1 VKLFSCQKCSQ
12 VLFFENTVCT
22 NCGQPVAFSVEAN
35 ALVATPRDEAKAAQP
50 FEVKLPKGKSALF
63 SRCKNFVDHD
73 ACNWLVAAADHDP
86 YCRSCRLTEEL
97 PDLNDAQDKAA
108 WLEIE
113 RAKRRMLYSLYA
125 MKLPV
130 VSKAEDPLNGMQF
143 RFLRGTQEKPVMT
156 GHDEGIITLNIAEA
170 NDSFREN
177 MREMMGEA
185 YRTVLGHLRHE
196 IGHYYWDRL
205 VRGRPSLGP
214 CRALFGDESVSYE
227 ESLKRHY
234 EQGPP
239 ANWRESYISSYAT
252 MHPWEDWAETW
263 AHYMHMTDTL
273 ETAKAHGLT
282 VRVPGQKR
290 GSKVAT
296 DALAFTDFEALSNGW
311 HGVILALN
319 DLNRSMGVKDVYPF
333 VLSPVVHRKIGFVHA
348 LVQGGDRAVA
358 HHAKP
363 AAKPSRSL
371 SSLLPGWL
379 RSPEAHSASTSTR

>member
-1 VKLFSCQKCSQ
+1 VKLFSCQQCSQ

-22 NCGQPVAFSVEAN
+22 ECGQPVAYSVEAQ
-35 ALVATPRDEAKAAQP
+35 ALVGLPRDETKAAQP
-50 FEVKLPKGKSALF
+50 FKVKLPKGKSALF
-63 SRCKNFVDHD
+63 SKCKNFIEHD

-86 YCRSCRLTEEL
+86 YCRSCRLTEEI
-97 PDLNDAQDKAA
+97 PNLNDAGDKTA

-130 VSKAEDPLNGMQF
+130 VSKAEDPVNGVRF
-143 RFLRGTQEKPVMT
+143 RFLRGTPEKPVMT

-170 NDSFREN
+170 NDAFREN

-205 VRGRPSLGP
+205 VRDRKSLAP
-214 CRALFGDESVSYE
+214 YRELFGDESASYE
-227 ESLKRHY
+227 EALKRHY

-239 ANWRESYISSYAT
+239 ENWRESFISSYAT

-282 VRVPGQKR
+282 VRIPGKKH
-290 GSKVAT
+290 GSKVT
-296 DALAFTDFEALSNGW
+296 THALAFSDFEGLSKGW

-333 VLSPVVHRKIGFVHA
+333 ILSPLVQKKIQFVHA
-348 LVQGGDRAVA
+348 LIQGGDRAVA
-358 HHAKP
+358 QSDAAEVKP
-363 AAKPSRSL
+363 RRSL
-371 SSLLPGWL
+371 SSHLLPWR
-379 RSPEAHSASTSTR
+379 RSPAAPTASSTAR